1 MATILRHP
9 RPGFMWDWW
18 AVDAH
23 GFLVQFSGGP
33 APEYLLTQV
42 DRVDAAA
49 AWAEE
54 NLPAWFSGGPPLLHA
69 FSCYGELPT
78 YTRDGVPDSPLRLS
92 EVPTVIADVAALVE
106 LRRAVGDT
114 WTVHLDEG
122 WVQAARPEPPPRPGL
137 SG

>member
-1 MATILRHP
+1 MTAILRHP

-23 GFLVQFSGGP
+23 GYLVQFSCGP
-33 APEYLLTQV
+33 APEHLLAHV

-54 NLPAWFSGGPPLLHA
+54 NRPGWFDDAPPSLHA
-69 FSCYGELPT
+69 FSCDGELPV
-78 YTRDGVPDSPLRLS
+78 YTRTRVPDSPLRLS
-92 EVPTVIADVAALVE
+92 DAPAAVADVAALVA
-106 LRRAVGDT
+106 LRRPVGDV

-122 WVQAARPEPPPRPGL
+122 WVQHSRP
-137 SG
+137 